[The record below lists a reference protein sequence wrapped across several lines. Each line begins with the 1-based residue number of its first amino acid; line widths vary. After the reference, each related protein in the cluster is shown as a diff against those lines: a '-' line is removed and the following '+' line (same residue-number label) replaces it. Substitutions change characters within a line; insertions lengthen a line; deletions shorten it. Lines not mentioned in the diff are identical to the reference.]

1 MQSRGSLLSAFR
13 NGRPCI
19 VFGALAG
26 YERMDRADARNMA
39 ELYKL
44 KLAHET
50 MRVAVCG
57 VMEDIMRN
65 VDDGMPPSNSFF
77 FCLRCHDMCCS

>member
-1 MQSRGSLLSAFR
+1 
-13 NGRPCI
+13 
-19 VFGALAG
+19 
-26 YERMDRADARNMA
+26 MDRADARNMA

-65 VDDGMPPSNSFF
+65 VDDGMPPPNCFF
-77 FCLRCHDMCCS
+77 WVPVVPWYVLQLNGELVSSMAAKVNGR